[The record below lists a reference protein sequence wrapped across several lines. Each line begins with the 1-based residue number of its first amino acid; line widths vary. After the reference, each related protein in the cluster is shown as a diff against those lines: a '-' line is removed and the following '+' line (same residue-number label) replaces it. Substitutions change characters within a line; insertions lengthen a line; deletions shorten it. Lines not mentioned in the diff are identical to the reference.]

1 MSLKQKIVYTG
12 IAAVAALG
20 IFLLGLSL
28 GTQPQ
33 IYNESTS
40 QFSTTKTIPSQ
51 VAVVIDNGDKITG
64 YEKLALPQP
73 ANALE
78 LLKTVT
84 AQNNLKLGYDVS
96 SSMGAFVKQIGDKT
110 NGQSNKYWQY
120 WVNGAQPMVAA
131 DKFELKGGET
141 VLWTFRKSEF

>member
-12 IAAVAALG
+12 IAAVAAFG

-28 GTQPQ
+28 GSQPQ
-33 IYNESTS
+33 IYNESAS
-40 QFSTTKTIPSQ
+40 QFSTVKSAAPS
-51 VAVVIDNGDKITG
+51 VAMVIDSGDKITG
-64 YEKLALPQP
+64 YEKLALPQT

-84 AQNNLKLGYDVS
+84 MQNKLKLDYDAS
-96 SSMGAFVKQIGDKT
+96 SPMGAFVKQIGDKI

-131 DKFELKGGET
+131 DKFEIKGGET
-141 VLWTFRKSEF
+141 ILWTFRKSEF